1 MTAAA
6 NRDALFVAAALAAA
20 PLLWAA
26 EDLRSGLQLGGA
38 VAATLT
44 VLQLLSLLTRTA
56 AASNA
61 FAMTCWATVA
71 AAAASW
77 LLTAYGLIAP
87 ELVALLPLAAANPAW
102 WRSGGAPAVG
112 LLLVLAPPVVGALR
126 GAAAWIA
133 ADGDGGFAA
142 GSAAWLL
149 SPAGL
154 LIVAALVLA
163 LFRHVRG
170 QAGESRRDDAAP
182 G

>member
-6 NRDALFVAAALAAA
+6 NRDALAVAAALAAT

-26 EDLRSGLQLGGA
+26 DDLRSGLQLGGA
-38 VAATLT
+38 VAAVLAL
-44 VLQLLSLLTRTA
+44 LQLLSLLTRTA

-77 LLTAYGLIAP
+77 LLAAYGLIAP
-87 ELVALLPLAAANPAW
+87 ELVALLPLAAASPAW

-112 LLLVLAPPVVGALR
+112 LLLVLAPPVIGALR
-126 GAAAWIA
+126 SAAVAIA
-133 ADGDGGFAA
+133 ATGDGGFVA

-154 LIVAALVLA
+154 LIVAALA
-163 LFRHVRG
+163 LFRRLRG
-170 QAGESRRDDAAP
+170 LAAEPHSDEAAP
-182 G
+182 D